1 MTPATI
7 LPPTCHKN
15 KARLNALEFSDA
27 CEVQKHAHLLQTLFQ
42 QLQITTTPPSNTH
55 RSKPRPLS
63 VHCQPKAQLLTV
75 SQRTCISMHRPHFNP
90 NYHEKGGEAT
100 IIKHIY
106 SHEEGWQKRK
116 HGFLSFVLGRVL
128 GESLQF
134 RIQSWPC
141 FTACQQLIG
150 PLL

>member
-15 KARLNALEFSDA
+15 KPDSKHLNS
-27 CEVQKHAHLLQTLFQ
+27 VMHVRYKNMLQTLFQ

-55 RSKPRPLS
+55 RSKPRPFS
-63 VHCQPKAQLLTV
+63 VHCQSKARLLSV
-75 SQRTCISMHRPHFNP
+75 SQRTCVSMHRPHFSTP
-90 NYHEKGGEAT
+90 ITMKKGGEAT
-100 IIKHIY
+100 IIRHIY

-116 HGFLSFVLGRVL
+116 HGRPSFVLGRVL
-128 GESLQF
+128 GESVLF
-134 RIQSWPC
+134 RIESWPR